1 MLMKRTPPGGMRHS
15 GCSVAFLLALLT
27 VAGHADASVT
37 VHALGNL
44 TAGSCNIVLDTRDDK
59 LQMRGVLASEF
70 DTQQTASI
78 MPFQMIVENCNGT
91 QVGGTFDVTVSG
103 KTLTTGANVF
113 NDNSAE
119 DVGFMLKENGNA
131 TPNYWA
137 GTLQDYYAAAGT
149 VVPGIPTQTTVL
161 QEADPLST
169 RLNYFLGFVT
179 PKMGGGVD
187 ATPRHVT
194 ATIEFNVNY
203 H

>member
-1 MLMKRTPPGGMRHS
+1 MLMKRTPPGGMRHICC
-15 GCSVAFLLALLT
+15 GVAFLLALFT
-27 VAGHADASVT
+27 VVGHADASVT
-37 VHALGNL
+37 LHALGNL
-44 TAGSCNIVLDTRDDK
+44 TAGTCNIVLDTRDDK

-70 DTQQTASI
+70 NTQQTASI

-103 KTLTTGANVF
+103 KTLTADTNVF
-113 NDNSAE
+113 NDDSGE

-137 GTLQDYYAAAGT
+137 GTLQDYYSAAGT
-149 VVPGIPTQTTVL
+149 VVPDQPTQTTVL
-161 QEADPLST
+161 TVANPLST

-179 PKMGGGVD
+179 PKTAGGVN
-187 ATPRHVT
+187 ASARHVT
-194 ATIEFNVNY
+194 ATIEFNVHY